1 MAIIF
6 LLLHLCYLLK
16 CKIIQKGTALNEN
29 NIIEKNIVNY
39 KYEIINASSRTI
51 HIKKLHILKGYSLGP
66 KEEKQRT

>member
-1 MAIIF
+1 M
-6 LLLHLCYLLK
+6 
-16 CKIIQKGTALNEN
+16 IQKGTALNEN

-51 HIKKLHILKGYSLGP
+51 HMKKLHILKGYSLGP